1 MVHILGRWPCKRFLV
16 EPKQAFCWRFFF
28 VRLGSLGA
36 WWKQRRYT
44 ALEGVIS
51 HNGRGLLGT
60 VPDSCPAA
68 RVSIHLSQTADPG
81 QPQSLTRWQRRWSVA
96 ECRPRVAIYLA
107 NTAHTPKATIL
118 QQAWFCYSSVVK
130 AEMMEPCRQTSLYSL
145 EWKSDANREDFFLC
159 VWVLSVDLL
168 WYSAVVSDSDVS
180 TKKGHC
186 GIWKQLYSYFSL
198 YLRSALRMPNCLLGC
213 FHKSC
218 HGAANPVFIH
228 WLLALM

>member
-1 MVHILGRWPCKRFLV
+1 MAEGCWEQFLTAV
-16 EPKQAFCWRFFF
+16 PLLVSPFTSARQQIQ
-28 VRLGSLGA
+28 GSLRVWLGD
-36 WWKQRRYT
+36 KGG
-44 ALEGVIS
+44 GVL
-51 HNGRGLLGT
+51 R
-60 VPDSCPAA
+60 
-68 RVSIHLSQTADPG
+68 
-81 QPQSLTRWQRRWSVA
+81 
-96 ECRPRVAIYLA
+96 
-107 NTAHTPKATIL
+107 
-118 QQAWFCYSSVVK
+118 SVVHVSPFISQIQHTRPKLQYYSKLGFVTARLSK

>member
-1 MVHILGRWPCKRFLV
+1 MAEGCWEQFLTAV
-16 EPKQAFCWRFFF
+16 PLLVSPFTSARQQIQ
-28 VRLGSLGA
+28 GSLRVWLGD
-36 WWKQRRYT
+36 KGG
-44 ALEGVIS
+44 GVL
-51 HNGRGLLGT
+51 R
-60 VPDSCPAA
+60 
-68 RVSIHLSQTADPG
+68 
-81 QPQSLTRWQRRWSVA
+81 SVA
-96 ECRPRVAIYLA
+96 ECRPRVAIYLT

-186 GIWKQLYSYFSL
+186 GIWKQLFSYFSL